1 MQRLVF
7 WSFFQLRRGGCTHSM
22 NNVVGCSGLEST
34 TRVRSRSR
42 PMMIKRARPITR
54 KLLPHM
60 PERLGFGG
68 ALSRVTTS
76 WGWRVR
82 HYDGPTNA
90 IVQASTAP
98 SGYSSCLSRTRE
110 TLDKKN
116 SRIMLN
122 IWWQR
127 PNSTYQRLME
137 QNIFWKIAANLDRP
151 PRRTDIKYVRWRTAI
166 KHDL

>member
-1 MQRLVF
+1 MLYMQRLVF
-7 WSFFQLRRGGCTHSM
+7 WSFFPLRRGGCTHSM

-60 PERLGFGG
+60 PERLGLGG

-90 IVQASTAP
+90 IVQVSTAP
-98 SGYSSCLSRTRE
+98 SGYSSCLSRTRK
-110 TLDKKN
+110 TLDKNFTYHAKHLVTATKEYISMVDEVEHVLKN
-116 SRIMLN
+116 SC
-122 IWWQR
+122 
-127 PNSTYQRLME
+127 
-137 QNIFWKIAANLDRP
+137 
-151 PRRTDIKYVRWRTAI
+151 
-166 KHDL
+166 

>member
-22 NNVVGCSGLEST
+22 NNVVGCSGFEST

-42 PMMIKRARPITR
+42 PIMIKWERPITW
-54 KLLPHM
+54 KLLPHI
-60 PERLGFGG
+60 PERLGLGG
-68 ALSRVTTS
+68 ASSRVTTS

-90 IVQASTAP
+90 IVQVSTAP
-98 SGYSSCLSRTRE
+98 SGYSSCLSKRE
-110 TLDKKN
+110 KALIKN
-116 SRIMLN
+116 SRTMLN

-127 PNSTYQRLME
+127 PKSTNQWLME
-137 QNIFWKIAANLDRP
+137 QNIFWKIAANLDWP
-151 PRRTDIKYVRWRTAI
+151 PRRTDIKYFKWRTAI